1 MGPLLLMLNYLMNF
15 SFAYYGDPK
24 YGGMAVT
31 PVFANALV
39 SVGENIYSLEGQYVG
54 KNGGIYVSENVIVFN
69 FTSNQTLQEHT
80 YEPSS
85 REDPIGNYCQG
96 FLLSDNKTIVVMGI
110 EVDNGTETKISFDSF
125 DTVDMKWRF
134 TNTLLN
140 ASLFPSYRKYSSS
153 VISPG
158 NDALYLIGGT
168 VVDDT
173 YNIRVGIVQHPS
185 LNLPLLGGSTDM
197 LPNGVVVLAFGA
209 DSDLNLYSSS
219 KVLLFST
226 NTNEIIIQ
234 PINGIAP
241 NSRALTSST
250 LGPDQTTIYY
260 FGGQD
265 RTSLINTF
273 GGTVY
278 NDLVIL
284 DTNTWSWRLLEVT
297 EMSPVPSTYSGM
309 TVFNQNKI
317 FISTGKL
324 SISIETNNTSD

>member
-1 MGPLLLMLNYLMNF
+1 
-15 SFAYYGDPK
+15 
-24 YGGMAVT
+24 
-31 PVFANALV
+31 
-39 SVGENIYSLEGQYVG
+39 
-54 KNGGIYVSENVIVFN
+54 
-69 FTSNQTLQEHT
+69 
-80 YEPSS
+80 
-85 REDPIGNYCQG
+85 
-96 FLLSDNKTIVVMGI
+96 MGI
-110 EVDNGTETKISFDSF
+110 EVDNGTETKIGFDSF

-153 VISPG
+153 VISPE

-173 YNIRVGIVQHPS
+173 YNIPVGIVRYDINNRTYVIDLAIERPS

-273 GGTVY
+273 GGTRVSWPCVSLCPVVASGRTVSLGVT
-278 NDLVIL
+278 NIPEKKKSTDITIVDKVTPVLSRALDFEAIDSEIDNELNNGWGWDDDDDDLFKEG
-284 DTNTWSWRLLEVT
+284 T
-297 EMSPVPSTYSGM
+297 
-309 TVFNQNKI
+309 K
-317 FISTGKL
+317 
-324 SISIETNNTSD
+324 